1 VQIILELCNSLSI
14 NVGIIDHLIEK
25 LKSFQSTLI
34 NATELQQNIHVMI
47 NQLHLLFYA
56 LSISIQKYR
65 IIVSRNQESR
75 FTKNTMP
82 HVTDLW
88 KRNHCIDDEF
98 EYMNLNLNITE
109 IRWLNVLE
117 NFTSASIENY
127 VQFAEKSL
135 SLFQV
140 LSSQ

>member
-14 NVGIIDHLIEK
+14 CVEIIDHLIEK
-25 LKSFQSTLI
+25 LKSFQSALI
-34 NATELQQNIHVMI
+34 NVTELQENTHAMI

-56 LSISIQKYR
+56 LNISIQKYR

-82 HVTDLW
+82 HVVDLW
-88 KRNHCIDDEF
+88 KRNHRIDDEF

-109 IRWLNVLE
+109 MLWLNALE
-117 NFTSASIENY
+117 NFSAASIENY
-127 VQFAEKSL
+127 LQFAEKSL
-135 SLFQV
+135 SLFQA